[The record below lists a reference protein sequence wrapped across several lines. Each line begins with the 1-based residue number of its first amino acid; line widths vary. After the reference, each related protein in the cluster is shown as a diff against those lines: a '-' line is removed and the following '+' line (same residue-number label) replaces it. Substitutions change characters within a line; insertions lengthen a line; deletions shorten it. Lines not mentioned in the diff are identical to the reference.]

1 MLVIIR
7 EKCDDFVKI
16 REGGSFFAAGIRIVE
31 GKQRQQEQ
39 KGGFAG
45 SDMEK
50 GDSLSLPPDWFG
62 FALLTVLP
70 AAGNPLPHP

>member
-1 MLVIIR
+1 M
-7 EKCDDFVKI
+7 
-16 REGGSFFAAGIRIVE
+16 
-31 GKQRQQEQ
+31 RQASGLLGENSVNKNR